1 MVTLLAGIDLLQ
13 RAKLNPL
20 RVVWQRKTCYL
31 KSRGKPEIFDRNLE
45 K

>member
-1 MVTLLAGIDLLQ
+1 MINRIDEL
-13 RAKLNPL
+13 K
-20 RVVWQRKTCYL
+20 KTCYL

>member
-1 MVTLLAGIDLLQ
+1 MLTVELDDFDLFML
-13 RAKLNPL
+13 KHSLEF
-20 RVVWQRKTCYL
+20 RKTCYL